1 MSRSLLQRLLLVLVG
16 ALVLW
21 GVAAITR
28 RSRQDRT
35 IAFAIPHV
43 DTAAVDTVSISS
55 PHDTI
60 LLGRGPGGT
69 WRVNDQAAAATEVN
83 DLLRALVDTTAWGE
97 LVAQSAA
104 SQARLGVAADSA
116 KRLRVASHGRTVL
129 NLLTGK
135 QTSDYGGVYVR
146 RDGEDAVYA
155 LHGGFA
161 SALVRAP
168 DDWRD
173 KRIAGVAA
181 DSVATIEVQRGA
193 SRYTLRRSGKSWQV
207 GAHADADSAA
217 VARVLETYG
226 DLRAS
231 GFATPAQADSADFR
245 HPVRR
250 TRIVSKS
257 GGTLV
262 SLVFDSSSS
271 GVWTRADSG
280 GTVFRLDA
288 WMLDQLTPAE
298 SSFRKKRP

>member
-16 ALVLW
+16 VLVLW

-28 RSRQDRT
+28 RSRQDRP
-35 IAFAIPHV
+35 IAFAIPHI

-55 PHDTI
+55 PRDTI

-69 WRVNDQAAAATEVN
+69 WRVNDQAAAATEMS
-83 DLLRALVDTTAWGE
+83 DLLRALVDTDAWGE
-97 LVAQSAA
+97 LVAQSAE

-116 KRLRVASHGRTVL
+116 KRFRVASHGRTVL

-155 LHGGFA
+155 WHGGFA

-168 DDWRD
+168 DEWRD
-173 KRIAGVAA
+173 KRIASVAA
-181 DSVATIEVQRGA
+181 DSVAAIEIQRGP
-193 SRYTLRRSGKSWQV
+193 SRYSLRRSGKSWKV
-207 GAHADADSAA
+207 GANADADSGV
-217 VARVLETYG
+217 VARVLEAYG

-245 HPVRR
+245 HPDRH
-250 TRIVSKS
+250 TRLVSRA
-257 GGTLV
+257 GATLV
-262 SLVFDSSSS
+262 SLVFDSTGS
-271 GVWTRADSG
+271 GVWTRADTG
-280 GTVFRLDA
+280 GTVFKLDA
-288 WMLDQLTPAE
+288 WMLEQLTPAE
-298 SSFRKKRP
+298 SSVRKKRP